1 MAKMKVLSAARK
13 RAFDSVPKLTKE
25 ATIGY
30 FTLDI
35 ETKKILGKMQ
45 SNVAKVGY
53 LVSKAYFQAK
63 GRFFESRRFIEADV
77 KRAAK
82 VLSLKKAIDL
92 SAYTPELASRHK
104 KQILAQYNWQ
114 ASKVNTSTLL
124 ALHADSLVSIR
135 MNKEDILFAL
145 VSFCWMQR
153 VEIPSYNQFV
163 DIISS
168 AFQAY
173 ESRMLN
179 LIEKSLSLKKKK
191 SLLQFFSQQSHL
203 YSVREL
209 KKVDQGL
216 GQRALNQNAEILQ
229 IFSDHFF
236 ELSSVYKKMML
247 TDEAITHFSDAIYLG
262 NTDEIRRL
270 KNDNKQSLYYLSFI
284 YDQFYKRHD
293 FAADAI
299 VRVVKQFTNRA
310 RGNERNKRDEQ
321 RVSTLEANK
330 TVLNSAKDAKRVL
343 ELVFSITKD
352 PDLSF
357 EERNER
363 AHQLISAFF
372 NAENPEFDKHIE
384 RVGNS
389 ITKFATHAD
398 YYRSL
403 FENSIKLQRML
414 GPLIKSMSFDKHS
427 KDQALLNALTFYLS
441 KPKDL
446 DEDSPTDFLN
456 KIELAHLNE
465 DDDINPLSKYRAFL
479 FIAVARGLKDK
490 SLTLG
495 YSYRYRQTPSYMIS
509 TEEWK
514 NHKKRLSAAASVDKF
529 TDGKSVLASI
539 GQSVTNKFEQV
550 TTRVENQ
557 ENPYFSIKDDGT
569 WRIKYPDPEFSIA
582 KYIPTLLG
590 ASHSITIQDV
600 MFEINRH
607 TEFSSCFRNRLP
619 RAGKSEVDIRL
630 LFATILSL
638 GTNLGHTELA
648 RASKLFS
655 EKALKDT
662 ENAWVSI
669 SNLQRA
675 NDLLVKTI
683 QSLALPTIYNEKD
696 GRLHSSSDGKKV
708 VVNVNSLLAN
718 YSYKYYGKEQGISVN
733 SFLDEKQSFFHVNVL
748 TSSDRE
754 APYVLEGLVSS
765 KHALMQDDIKEHFH
779 STDTYGYTEAVFA
792 GLHFMDVSFAPR
804 IKNVHNQ
811 TLYAYESKTTSKHS
825 DSPLA
830 PNTQINKKLILDNW
844 DDILRLMASMKLKRC
859 SASQML
865 KMLSSSE
872 RDNTLYKAFKE
883 FGRLLKTHFILN
895 YIDDEELRQNIQK
908 QLNRVELGQK
918 LADKV
923 LFGRNG
929 KLQVGLQDEIQL
941 VMASNTLLRNMIIL
955 WNYLFLSDHCL
966 SLDSHDER
974 ASVIESISTGSVIA
988 WAHINFMGI
997 YEFNPIIR
1005 SQFESTLKQMRDV
1018 SI

>member
-1 MAKMKVLSAARK
+1 MAKMKVLSTARK
-13 RAFDSVPKLTKE
+13 RSFDSVPKLTKE

-30 FTLDI
+30 FTLDV
-35 ETKKILGKMQ
+35 ETKKILTKIQ
-45 SNVAKVGY
+45 SDVAKVGF
-53 LVSKAYFQAK
+53 LVNKAYFQAK
-63 GRFFESRRFIEADV
+63 GRFFETSRFLPVDV
-77 KRAAK
+77 KRASRALGLK
-82 VLSLKKAIDL
+82 EIVDISL
-92 SAYTPELASRHK
+92 YTPETASRHK
-104 KQILAQYNWQ
+104 KQILAQFNWQ
-114 ASKVNTSTLL
+114 AYKQSTTELL
-124 ALHADSLVSIR
+124 KLHADSLVSIR
-135 MNKEDILFAL
+135 MNKEDVLFAL
-145 VSFCWMQR
+145 VSFCWMRR

-163 DIISS
+163 DIIST
-168 AFQAY
+168 AFRAY
-173 ESRMLN
+173 EDRILN
-179 LIEKSLSLKKKK
+179 LVEKSLTPKKKQ
-191 SLLQFFSQQSHL
+191 SLLQFFTLHSHL
-203 YSVREL
+203 YSIREL
-209 KKVDQGL
+209 KRIDQGL
-216 GQRALNQNAEILQ
+216 GQRSLNQNAAILQ
-229 IFSDHFF
+229 VFGEHFF
-236 ELSSVYKKMML
+236 ELSTVYKKMGL
-247 TDEAITHFSDAIYLG
+247 TDEAISHFSDAIYLG
-262 NTDEIRRL
+262 NNDEIRRL
-270 KNDNKQSLYYLSFI
+270 KNDNKQSLHYLSFI

-293 FAADAI
+293 FAADALLKI
-299 VRVVKQFTNRA
+299 VKQFTNRA
-310 RGNERNKRDEQ
+310 KGNERNKRDEQ
-321 RVSTLEANK
+321 RVSSLEANR

-352 PDLSF
+352 PNLSF

-372 NAENPEFDKHIE
+372 NAENPDFEKHIE

-389 ITKFATHAD
+389 INKQATHAD

-414 GPLIKSMSFDKHS
+414 GSLIKAMSFDRQS
-427 KDQALLNALTFYLS
+427 KDQALLEALSFYLTQ
-441 KPKDL
+441 PKTI
-446 DEDSPTDFLN
+446 DEDSPTCFLS
-456 KIELAHLNE
+456 KMELEHLHE
-465 DDDINPLSKYRAFL
+465 EDDINPLNKYRVFL
-479 FIAVARGLKDK
+479 FMAVARGLKDK
-490 SLTLG
+490 SLTLD
-495 YSYRYRQTPSYMIS
+495 YSYRYRHTPSYMIGS
-509 TEEWK
+509 EEWR
-514 NHKKRLSAAASVDKF
+514 NNRQRLLAASSLEKF
-529 TDGKSVLASI
+529 TDAKSVLDDI
-539 GQSVTNKFEQV
+539 GQSVTQKFEEVYRRIQK
-550 TTRVENQ
+550 Q
-557 ENPYFSIKDDGT
+557 ENPHFSIKEDGT
-569 WRIKYPDPEFSIA
+569 WRIRYPDPEFSIA

-590 ASHSITIQDV
+590 ASRSVTLQDV
-600 MFEINRH
+600 MFEIDRH
-607 TEFSSCFRNRLP
+607 TEFSGCFRNRLP
-619 RAGKSEVDIRL
+619 RMGKSEVDIRL

-648 RASKLFS
+648 RASKIFS

-662 ENAWVSI
+662 ENTWVSTT
-669 SNLQRA
+669 NLQRA
-675 NDLLVKTI
+675 NDCLVKMI
-683 QSLALPTIYNEKD
+683 QSLSLPTIFNENN

-765 KHALMQDDIKEHFH
+765 KHTLVQDDIMEHIH
-779 STDTYGYTEAVFA
+779 STDTHGYTEAVFA

-804 IKNVHNQ
+804 IKNVHHQ
-811 TLYAYESKTTSKHS
+811 TLYAYGAKTTRKHS

-830 PNTQINKKLILDNW
+830 PKTQINKKLILDNW

-966 SLDSHDER
+966 SLDSYDER
-974 ASVIESISTGSVIA
+974 ANVIESISTGSVIS

-997 YEFNPIIR
+997 YEFNPVGR
-1005 SQFESTLKQMRDV
+1005 SQFGSTLKQMRNV
-1018 SI
+1018 SV

>member
-1 MAKMKVLSAARK
+1 MAKMKVLSSARK

-30 FTLDI
+30 FTLDV
-35 ETKKILGKMQ
+35 ETKKILNKMQ

-63 GRFFESRRFIEADV
+63 GRFFETSRFIDADI
-77 KRAAK
+77 KRATK
-82 VLSLKKAIDL
+82 VLSLKSTIDL
-92 SAYTPELASRHK
+92 STYLPEVASRQK

-114 ASKVNTSTLL
+114 AMTSSTTALL
-124 ALHADSLVSIR
+124 AAHADSLVSIR

-145 VSFCWMQR
+145 VSFCWMRR

-163 DIISS
+163 DIIST
-168 AFQAY
+168 AFHSY
-173 ESRMLN
+173 ETRMLD

-191 SLLQFFSQQSHL
+191 SLLQFFSAQSHL
-203 YSVREL
+203 YSIREL
-209 KKVDQGL
+209 KRIDQGL
-216 GQRALNQNAEILQ
+216 GQRILNQNAAILQ
-229 IFSDHFF
+229 VFGVHFF
-236 ELSSVYKKMML
+236 ELSPVYKKMGL
-247 TDEAITHFSDAIYLG
+247 TDEAIKHFSDAIYLG
-262 NTDEIRRL
+262 NNDEIRRL

-299 VRVVKQFTNRA
+299 LKVVKQFTNKA
-310 RGNERNKRDEQ
+310 KGNERTKRDEQ

-343 ELVFSITKD
+343 ELVYSITQD
-352 PDLSF
+352 ADLSF

-372 NAENPEFDKHIE
+372 NAENPDFEKHIE

-389 ITKFATHAD
+389 ITKLATHAD

-403 FENSIKLQRML
+403 FENSIKLQRTL
-414 GPLIKSMSFDKHS
+414 GPVIKSMSFDTQS
-427 KDQALLNALTFYLS
+427 KDQGLLEAITFYLS
-441 KPKDL
+441 QPKSI
-446 DEDSPTDFLN
+446 DEDSPTAFLS

-465 DDDINPLSKYRAFL
+465 EDDINPLNKYRAFL
-479 FIAVARGLKDK
+479 FMSVARGLKDK
-490 SLTLG
+490 SLTLT
-495 YSYRYRQTPSYMIS
+495 YSYRYRQTPSYMIGI
-509 TEEWK
+509 EEWR
-514 NHKKRLSAAASVDKF
+514 HHRKRLLAAASLEKF
-529 TDGKSVLASI
+529 ADGKAVLADI
-539 GQSVTNKFEQV
+539 GQSVTRKFEDV
-550 TTRVENQ
+550 IKRINNNENSH
-557 ENPYFSIKDDGT
+557 FSTKEDGT

-590 ASHSITIQDV
+590 ASRSITLQDV

-607 TEFSSCFRNRLP
+607 TDFSGCFRNRLP
-619 RAGKSEVDIRL
+619 RAGKSEVDVRL

-662 ENAWVSI
+662 ENSWI
-669 SNLQRA
+669 STQNFQRA

-683 QSLALPTIYNEKD
+683 QSLSLPTIYNEND

-718 YSYKYYGKEQGISVN
+718 YSYKYFGKEQGISVN

-765 KHALMQDDIKEHFH
+765 KHALMQDDIEEHFH
-779 STDTYGYTEAVFA
+779 STDTHGYTEAVFA

-804 IKNVHNQ
+804 IKNVHHQ
-811 TLYAYESKTTSKHS
+811 TLYAYESKTTSKYS

-830 PNTQINKKLILDNW
+830 PKTQINKKLILENW

-895 YIDDEELRQNIQK
+895 YVDDKALRQNIQK

-955 WNYLFLSDHCL
+955 WNYLFLSDYCL

-974 ASVIESISTGSVIA
+974 ANVIESISTGSVIA

-997 YEFNPIIR
+997 YEFNSVVR
-1005 SQFESTLKQMRDV
+1005 SQFGSTLKQMRDV